1 MFFKNKKNNRQ
12 EIKKLMEIYK
22 DLSNP
27 ASKEF
32 EKLLNSQ
39 LSKIQIEEGK
49 IINGKINK
57 ITEKF
62 VFLFVE
68 GLKSEPVLDINELK
82 TMGLSE
88 KIKIGETIPVL
99 LEKIEDKHGEVL
111 VSASKAQK
119 IKGWDKLVEA
129 YEKNEPIM
137 GKITSKC
144 KGGCIVEHLDTGSLM
159 FLPGSQ
165 ISDKPLKDISH
176 LMNEPQKFA
185 LIKLDKVRG
194 NACVSRR
201 EIISSFKK
209 EDKAKIID
217 KYKVGDI
224 IEGAEV
230 KGYSSFGCFFNV
242 NGELDVL
249 VHLQEIS
256 YSRVNHPDE
265 VFNIGEKHN
274 LKVISVDKEKLQV
287 GCSVKQLSPDPFE
300 HIENYELNKTYKV
313 KVVKIMDFGA
323 FCELEPGLTTLL
335 HSSELSWTKKN
346 VSAKKMF
353 KIGDE
358 IDCVITEIDKDKRR
372 VAISH
377 RLTQENPFDTFEK
390 NYPVGTIVE
399 GEIVNKNDYSLFVKI
414 ENLDVDAFL
423 HCNDLTY
430 LNNGEEELSK
440 YKKGDKINVKV
451 LEIKSSEQKIRVGL
465 RQTQTDP
472 FEWFKDKSKN
482 QTITVKVISTDN
494 KGLIVRPEG
503 CEMDFQIKKSAIAI
517 NAADAR
523 PNRWTGGEKL
533 DCAIADLDLGKRKV
547 SLSIK
552 LLEEIE
558 KKEAL
563 EKYGSEGSGKNLPF
577 SSLSEDLKKKE
588 EEKE

>member
-1 MFFKNKKNNRQ
+1 
-12 EIKKLMEIYK
+12 MEIYK
-22 DLSNP
+22 DLSNA

-39 LSKIQIEEGK
+39 LSKVTIEEGK
-49 IINGKINK
+49 IIEGKINK

-82 TMGLSE
+82 SMGLSE

-99 LEKIEDKHGEVL
+99 LEKIEDKNGEVI

-119 IKGWDKLVEA
+119 IKGWNKLVEA

-176 LMNEPQKFA
+176 LINEPQKFA
-185 LIKLDKVRG
+185 LIKLDKIRG

-209 EDKAKIID
+209 EDKAKIIE

-224 IEGAEV
+224 IKNAEV

-242 NGELDVL
+242 SDELDVL

-265 VFNIGEKHN
+265 VFNIGEKHD

-300 HIENYELNKTYKV
+300 HIENYELNRVYKA

-353 KIGDE
+353 KVGDE
-358 IDCVITEIDKDKRR
+358 IDCIITEIDKDKRR

-377 RLTQENPFDTFEK
+377 RLTKDNPFETFEK
-390 NYPVGTIVE
+390 KYPVGATVE
-399 GEIVNKNDYSLFVKI
+399 GKISNKNEYSLFVNI
-414 ENLDVDAFL
+414 EDLNIDTFL

-430 LNNGEEELSK
+430 LNNGDQELDK
-440 YKKGDKINVKV
+440 YKKGDLIKVKV
-451 LEIKSSEQKIRVGL
+451 LEIKTTEQKIRVGL
-465 RQTQTDP
+465 KQLQPDP
-472 FEWFKDKSKN
+472 FDWFKDKNVN
-482 QTITVKVISTDN
+482 QIITVKIISTDN

-503 CEMDFQIKKSAIAI
+503 CEMDFNIKKNQIAI
-517 NAADAR
+517 DPSDAR
-523 PNRWTGGEKL
+523 PSRFTGGERI
-533 DCAIADLDLGKRKV
+533 DCAILEISFDKRKV
-547 SLSIK
+547 TLSIK
-552 LLEEIE
+552 LLEEIQ

-563 EKYGSEGSGKNLPF
+563 DKYGNEDSGKNLPF
-577 SSLSEDLKKKE
+577 SSLSEDLMKRTKKKD
-588 EEKE
+588 

>member
-1 MFFKNKKNNRQ
+1 
-12 EIKKLMEIYK
+12 MEIYK

-27 ASKEF
+27 ESKEF
-32 EKLLNSQ
+32 EKLLNSK
-39 LSKIQIEEGK
+39 LSKTQIEEGK
-49 IINGKINK
+49 IIEGKINK
-57 ITEKF
+57 ITDKF
-62 VFLFVE
+62 VFLFIE

-82 TMGLSE
+82 TMGLGE
-88 KIKIGETIPVL
+88 KIKLGETISVL
-99 LEKIEDKHGEVL
+99 LEKIEDKNGEVL
-111 VSASKAQK
+111 VSANKAQK
-119 IKGWDKLVEA
+119 IKGWDKLVQA

-144 KGGCIVEHLDTGSLM
+144 KGGCIVEHIDTGSLM

-185 LIKLDKVRG
+185 LIKLDRIRG

-209 EDKAKIID
+209 EDKAKIIE

-224 IEGAEV
+224 IKGAEV
-230 KGYSSFGCFFNV
+230 KGYSTFGCFFNV
-242 NGELDVL
+242 NNELDVL

-265 VFNIGEKHN
+265 VFNIGEKHD

-300 HIENYELNKTYKV
+300 HIENYELNKVYKV

-335 HSSELSWTKKN
+335 HSSELSWSKKN
-346 VSAKKMF
+346 TSAKKMF
-353 KIGDE
+353 KVNDTIN
-358 IDCVITEIDKDKRR
+358 CVITEIDKEKRR

-377 RLTQENPFDTFEK
+377 RLTLENPFEVFEK
-390 NYPVGTIVE
+390 KFPIGSIVE
-399 GEIVNKNDYSLFVKI
+399 GEVVNKNEYSLFVKVG
-414 ENLDVDAFL
+414 NLEIDTFL

-430 LNNGEEELSK
+430 SNNGEQELNN
-440 YKKGDKINVKV
+440 YKKGDKIKVKV
-451 LEIKSSEQKIRVGL
+451 LEIKISDQKVRVGL
-465 RQTQTDP
+465 RQTKTDP
-472 FEWFKDKSKN
+472 FDWFKDKKVK
-482 QTITVKVISTDN
+482 QTITVKIISTDT
-494 KGLIVRPEG
+494 KGLVVRPEG
-503 CEMDFQIKKSAIAI
+503 CDMDFLIKKSNIAI
-517 NAADAR
+517 NASDTR
-523 PNRWTGGEKL
+523 TSRFTGGERI
-533 DCAIADLDLGKRKV
+533 DCAIADLDIDKRKV
-547 SLSIK
+547 TLSIK

-563 EKYGSEGSGKNLPF
+563 EKYGTEGSGKNLPF
-577 SSLSEDLKKKE
+577 SSLSEDLKKKD
-588 EEKE
+588 KKKNK

>member
-1 MFFKNKKNNRQ
+1 
-12 EIKKLMEIYK
+12 MEIYK
-22 DLSNP
+22 DLSSP

-32 EKLLNSQ
+32 EKLLNNQ
-39 LSKIQIEEGK
+39 FTKNTIEEGK
-49 IINGKINK
+49 VIEGKINK

-62 VFLFVE
+62 VFLFIE

-82 TMGLSE
+82 SMGLS
-88 KIKIGETIPVL
+88 KSIVIGETIPVL
-99 LEKIEDKHGEVL
+99 LEKIEDKNGDVV

-129 YEKNEPIM
+129 YEKKEPIM

-144 KGGCIVEHLDTGSLM
+144 KGGCIVEHMDTGSLM

-165 ISDKPLKDISH
+165 ISDKPLKNIDH

-209 EDKAKIID
+209 EDKAKIIE

-224 IEGAEV
+224 IKNAEV

-242 NGELDVL
+242 NNELDVL

-256 YSRVNHPDE
+256 YSRVSHPDE
-265 VFNIGEKHN
+265 IFNIGEKHD

-287 GCSVKQLSPDPFE
+287 GCSIKQLSQDPFE
-300 HIENYELNKTYKV
+300 HIENYELKKIYKA

-346 VSAKKMF
+346 TSVKKMF
-353 KIGDE
+353 KVGDE
-358 IDCVITEIDKDKRR
+358 IECVITEIDKAKRR

-377 RLTQENPFDTFEK
+377 KLTKENPFETFEK
-390 NYPVGTIVE
+390 KYPVGTEVNGIV
-399 GEIVNKNDYSLFVKI
+399 VNKNDYSLFVNI
-414 ENLDVDAFL
+414 ENLDIDAFL

-430 LNNGEEELSK
+430 LDNGEEELDK
-440 YKKGDKINVKV
+440 FNKGDEIKVKV
-451 LEIKSSEQKIRVGL
+451 LEIKADDQKIRVGL
-465 RQTQTDP
+465 KQTQPDP
-472 FEWFKDKSKN
+472 FNWFSDKEVN
-482 QTITVKVISTDN
+482 NIITVKIVSTSN
-494 KGLIVRPEG
+494 KGLIVRPED
-503 CEMDFQIKKSAIAI
+503 CEMDFLIKKNQIAI
-517 NAADAR
+517 NPADAR
-523 PNRWTGGEKL
+523 TSRFTGGERI
-533 DCAIADLDLGKRKV
+533 DCAISELDFNKRKV
-547 SLSIK
+547 TLSIK
-552 LLEEIE
+552 LLEELQ

-577 SSLSEDLKKKE
+577 SSLSEDLNKKNK
-588 EEKE
+588 K